1 MIADLFFFKR
11 ENVDNTFFSLFFTLG
26 NAFSGFFHC
35 GFVNKLSVRQS
46 GPTSKHDKVYLF
58 ETSFDQIF
66 NLLVCKTGK
75 KGYVMAFAIQYD
87 EIYLLE
93 VK

>member
-1 MIADLFFFKR
+1 MIADLFSFKR
-11 ENVDNTFFSLFFTLG
+11 ENVDNTFFSLFFFTMG

-58 ETSFDQIF
+58 ETSFPK
-66 NLLVCKTGK
+66 NRPALLWK
-75 KGYVMAFAIQYD
+75 KVQ
-87 EIYLLE
+87 L
-93 VK
+93 